1 MKEESELKLQRMETS
16 YNANIR
22 HLSEEIEA
30 LTSSL
35 QKKEAAAEHLQVAS
49 TPEQL
54 LESLTL
60 MIQIAELERRLQETE
75 YQKQHAESK
84 REAAVREVKAR
95 KDFEVRLHAQLGELT
110 VIWMRI

>member
-1 MKEESELKLQRMETS
+1 MKESELNLQHMEAS
-16 YNANIR
+16 YKANIH

-30 LTSSL
+30 LASSL
-35 QKKEAAAEHLQVAS
+35 QKKEEHLQVAS

-60 MIQIAELERRLQETE
+60 VIQIAELERRLQETE

-84 REAAVREVKAR
+84 REAAVREAKAR
-95 KDFEVRLHAQLGELT
+95 KDFEVQLRAVLGELA

>member
-1 MKEESELKLQRMETS
+1 MKEQSELKLLHTEAS

-75 YQKQHAESK
+75 YLK
-84 REAAVREVKAR
+84 
-95 KDFEVRLHAQLGELT
+95 ELT
-110 VIWMRI
+110 THLVCQRKC

>member
-1 MKEESELKLQRMETS
+1 MKEESELNLQRMETS

-30 LTSSL
+30 LTSSF
-35 QKKEAAAEHLQVAS
+35 KKKDAAAEHLQVAS

-60 MIQIAELERRLQETE
+60 MIQIAELEHRLQETE
-75 YQKQHAESK
+75 NQKQHAESK
-84 REAAVREVKAR
+84 REAAVQVKAT
-95 KDFEVRLHAQLGELT
+95 KDFEVRLHAPLGELA
-110 VIWMRI
+110 VI

>member
-1 MKEESELKLQRMETS
+1 MKEEESELKLQHIEAS
-16 YNANIR
+16 YIANIR
-22 HLSEEIEA
+22 QLSEEIEA

-35 QKKEAAAEHLQVAS
+35 QKKEATAEHLQVAS

-60 MIQIAELERRLQETE
+60 MIQVTELERRLQDTE
-75 YQKQHAESK
+75 HQKQHAESK

-95 KDFEVRLHAQLGELT
+95 KDFEVRLHAVLGELA
-110 VIWMRI
+110 VI

>member
-1 MKEESELKLQRMETS
+1 MKEESELNLQHMEAS

-35 QKKEAAAEHLQVAS
+35 QKKEAAAEHIQVAS

-60 MIQIAELERRLQETE
+60 RTQIAELEHRLQEAE

-84 REAAVREVKAR
+84 WGAAVREVKAR
-95 KDFEVRLHAQLGELT
+95 KEYEVRNIQ
-110 VIWMRI
+110 M

>member
-1 MKEESELKLQRMETS
+1 MKEESELNLQRMETS

-22 HLSEEIEA
+22 HLSEDIEA

-54 LESLTL
+54 LESLTS
-60 MIQIAELERRLQETE
+60 MIQIGELERRLQDPE

-95 KDFEVRLHAQLGELT
+95 KDFEVQLRVVLGELA
-110 VIWMRI
+110 VI

>member
-1 MKEESELKLQRMETS
+1 MKEESELNLQHMEAS

-22 HLSEEIEA
+22 HLSEDIEA

-35 QKKEAAAEHLQVAS
+35 KKKEEQLQVAS

-95 KDFEVRLHAQLGELT
+95 KDFEVRLHAQLGELA
-110 VIWMRI
+110 VI